1 MLWAVDLSPIQ
12 KTHSILY
19 WAHSEQAGPVVLK
32 ASQYPGALE
41 RELRAH
47 VKLLSQPH
55 KNIVPLLDYFVDAS
69 SREVLVFPAFPGDL
83 LCVMLSLAD
92 IPHAMYQLLNGLQF
106 LHSIGITHMD
116 VNPKN
121 LVWNPDTRLLGII
134 DFGLSAFEDTPVV
147 PGWTD
152 GTQ

>member
-1 MLWAVDLSPIQ
+1 MLWVVNLALIQ
-12 KTHSILY
+12 KTHSTLY

-32 ASQYPGALE
+32 ASQYTGALE

-47 VKLLSQPH
+47 VKLLSRPH

-83 LCVMLSLAD
+83 RCATLSLVD
-92 IPHAMYQLLNGLQF
+92 IPQAMHQLLNGLHF

-116 VNPKN
+116 INPKN
-121 LVWNPDTRLLGII
+121 LVWDPDTHQLGII
-134 DFGLSAFEDTPVV
+134 DFGLATFEDTPLV

-152 GTQ
+152 GK